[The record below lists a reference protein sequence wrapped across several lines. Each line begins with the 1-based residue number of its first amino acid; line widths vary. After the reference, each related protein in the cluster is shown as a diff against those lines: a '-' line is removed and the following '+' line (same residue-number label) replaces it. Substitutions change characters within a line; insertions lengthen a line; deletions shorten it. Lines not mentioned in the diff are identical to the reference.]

1 MNSEGSLRHT
11 STMPELPEV
20 EAARRFMEKTAVGS
34 VIDRV
39 ISVEQGGGPRDG
51 EFDDKV
57 IEGETAVSFCDKLE
71 GRRLVSAQRKGKQ
84 LWLEL
89 DNACGLFIHNGMT
102 GALLV
107 RGEATPRYKNTKFNE
122 DEWPP
127 RFAKF
132 ELVLKG
138 GTRVAFSDARRFGR
152 VSIQA
157 NPTRA
162 LAELASDPLRQCPS
176 IDEWVA
182 CLGRRSCAVKGV
194 LLDQRAIVS
203 GVGNWVA
210 DEVLYAAGVHPAAP
224 AKELAAAQV
233 IAIRDALMQVVK
245 VACDVNA
252 DSDEFPPT
260 WLFHHRWK
268 GQTSGSADSPLGR
281 IHFEK
286 VAGRTTAYIPSRQKK
301 VVLATSRSPHFR
313 NEDGPSSDADPQPPV
328 KKRRR
333 RTTKK
338 GRDPPAPK
346 VESS

>member
-1 MNSEGSLRHT
+1 
-11 STMPELPEV
+11 MPELPEV

-39 ISVEQGGGPRDG
+39 VSVEQGGGPRDG
-51 EFDDKV
+51 QFDDKV
-57 IEGETAVSFCDKLE
+57 IDGETAVSFCDKLK

-89 DNACGLFIHNGMT
+89 DNGCGLFVHNGMT

-138 GTRVAFSDARRFGR
+138 GRQVAFSDARRFGR

-157 NPTRA
+157 NPARV
-162 LAELASDPLRQCPS
+162 LAELASDPLSQCPP
-176 IDEWVA
+176 IDTWVA
-182 CLGRRSCAVKGV
+182 CFNRRSCAVKGV

-210 DEVLYAAGVHPAAP
+210 DEVLYAACVHPAAP

-233 IAIRDALMQVVK
+233 SAIRDALIQVVT

-252 DSDEFPPT
+252 DSDKFPPT
-260 WLFHHRWK
+260 WLFHYRWK

-281 IHFEK
+281 IYFET
-286 VAGRTTAYIPSRQKK
+286 VSGRTTAYVPSRQKK
-301 VVLATSRSPHFR
+301 AAARSPHFPGG
-313 NEDGPSSDADPQPPV
+313 EDPSDAIPQQPPA
-328 KKRRR
+328 KKRRSKASR
-333 RTTKK
+333 KAREV
-338 GRDPPAPK
+338 PVA
-346 VESS
+346 